1 MASFDPRQFNKEV
14 LQANG
19 IDAVFGVPDSSLSGL
34 LSYFSATKPSSEHI
48 VTANEGAAVAL
59 AAGYYLSTRKVAL
72 AYMQNSGL
80 ANALNPLQSIAA
92 KEVFGI
98 PMLLMIGWRGK
109 PGEKDEPQHAL
120 IGPNLLQNL
129 KANDF
134 PYEEIP
140 DTLSGASKAIARLI
154 ARALQDNTP
163 VAIIV
168 PRNTF
173 AEYDGDLNDDQ
184 PQTIPP
190 AVANGA
196 ANGHAK
202 TNNLLSI
209 ASDLHLS
216 RELAIRHV
224 LGYIQPTDV
233 SVSSLGGN
241 SRELYMIR
249 REKGES
255 ISRNFFCIGGMGHSF
270 ALSHGV
276 AMGFSSGR
284 VFCIDGDGSFLM
296 HIGNNAVL
304 AGISDPRPNVIHV
317 VIWNGVYSSTGS
329 QPLMIAR
336 DSFISLANALPYKQK
351 FFVDDAEGLERAC
364 EAAGAGSLIVVV
376 VNDDVQKSLP
386 RPTETSRE
394 LKELFLGSFA

>member
-1 MASFDPRQFNKEV
+1 MASFDPRQFNREV

-19 IDAVFGVPDSSLSGL
+19 INAVFGVPDSSLSGL
-34 LSYFSATKPSSEHI
+34 LSYFSATKPASEHV

-80 ANALNPLQSIAA
+80 ANALNPLQSVAA

-120 IGPNLLQNL
+120 IGPNLLENL
-129 KANDF
+129 KANDI

-140 DTLSGASKAIARLI
+140 DSLSGAKDAIARLV
-154 ARALQDNTP
+154 ARAVQNNTP

-173 AEYDGDLNDDQ
+173 AEYSGPTEQLQ
-184 PQTIPP
+184 ESPP
-190 AVANGA
+190 AIANGPI
-196 ANGHAK
+196 NGYVK
-202 TNNLLSI
+202 TNHLMSF
-209 ASDLHLS
+209 APDLQLS

-224 LGYIQPTDV
+224 LRYIKPTDV

-255 ISRNFFCIGGMGHSF
+255 IGRNFFCIGGMGHAF
-270 ALSHGV
+270 ALAHGI

-296 HIGNNAVL
+296 HIGNNAIL
-304 AGISDPRPNVIHV
+304 AGISDPNPNVIHV
-317 VIWNGVYSSTGS
+317 VIYNSVYSSTGS
-329 QPLMIAR
+329 QPLMITR
-336 DSFISLANALPYKQK
+336 DGFLALADGLSYKQK
-351 FFVDDAEGLERAC
+351 LFVDNAEGLEKAC
-364 EAAGAGSLIVVV
+364 ETAKPGSLIVVV
-376 VNDDVQKSLP
+376 VNDEVQKSLP
-386 RPTETSRE
+386 RPSETSQE
-394 LKELFLGSFA
+394 LKDLFIESFA